1 MANLNP
7 DVLVWAR
14 ETAGLT
20 LEQAA
25 KKLQFK
31 DSTASTAAEK
41 LGKYEAGEKQP
52 SKSLIGK
59 MVSVYRRPL
68 ITFYL
73 NKIPKKDEGVEDF
86 RTLPEREKTD
96 MDGVVE
102 ALIRDIR
109 ARQDIV
115 KNVLIEEEEFSDI
128 DLVGA
133 VDPNESIEKTAKKI
147 SDFIGFDLKKYR
159 SCKNTKEAFKY
170 LRVLCE
176 KKGIFVILIGNLG
189 SHHTDIPVS
198 MFRGFVIADKVAPLI
213 AINNHDAPP
222 AQSFTLLHELTHLA
236 LGDTGISGSWSEIVR
251 EKFCNDVASY
261 ILLSEK
267 DLEHIEFSGSKLA
280 DFCDLIEKVAAK
292 YNVSRP
298 MIAYRLFKVGVI
310 ADKETWDTVNQE
322 FTRRWKEEE
331 AIRKRGY
338 QDQDGGPHPYILKR
352 YNLGSLVGLMER
364 MNKSGAITESK
375 AGKVLGVRALKVH
388 KLFDINKSKAI
399 GAA

>member
-7 DVLVWAR
+7 EVLVWAR
-14 ETAGLT
+14 ETAGLS

-31 DSTASTAAEK
+31 DSSASTAAEK
-41 LGKYEAGEKQP
+41 LEKYEAGQKEP
-52 SKSLIGK
+52 SKTLINK

-73 NKIPKKDEGVEDF
+73 NKIPGRDEAVEDF
-86 RTLPEREKTD
+86 RTLPEKEKTD
-96 MDGVVE
+96 IDGVVE

-115 KNVLIEEEEFSDI
+115 KSLLIEEEECPDVN
-128 DLVGA
+128 LVGT
-133 VDPNESIEKTAKKI
+133 VNLNNSIDEVTHRI
-147 SDFIGFDLKKYR
+147 SEFIGFDINQYR
-159 SCKNTKEAFKY
+159 RVRSTKAAFKY
-170 LRVLCE
+170 LRTLCE

-198 MFRGFVIADKVAPLI
+198 MFRGFVIADEVAPLI
-213 AINNHDAPP
+213 AINNHDATS
-222 AQSFTLLHELTHLA
+222 AQSFTLLHELAHLA
-236 LGDTGISGSWSEIVR
+236 LGDTGISGSWSDIAK
-251 EKFCNDVASY
+251 EKFCNDVASR
-261 ILLSEK
+261 ILLSDE
-267 DLEHIEFSGSKLA
+267 DIDHINFDDVSLRQ
-280 DFCDLIEKVAAK
+280 FCDDISREADR

-298 MIAYRLFKVGVI
+298 LIAYRLFKSGI
-310 ADKETWDTVNQE
+310 IPDRETWELVNEE
-322 FTRRWKEEE
+322 FASRWKEEE
-331 AIRKRGY
+331 ATRKKGY
-338 QDQDGGPHPYILKR
+338 QEQDGGPHPYIIKR

-388 KLFDINKSKAI
+388 KLFDVNKSRAI